1 MLRPNVFNYNLNIMQ
16 SEKESERKPK
26 KFPEH
31 IVRLNGLMRR
41 HQRRVIAVVITLLWL
56 TMLFIASLIF
66 FPNRDYN
73 EELAFQTTTPPSLLS
88 GELPSPLPEIP
99 LETEIPTIPVVT
111 AGPPVQKVKVKSG
124 ENLSSI
130 FLRLRLSPQDL
141 AKILKLPVAKNAA
154 RRLRVGQ
161 ELEFV
166 ITNNQLQEL
175 TIPISSTEDLE
186 VKKTDA
192 GFVANTVPREMT
204 ITSTKFGS
212 VTIHTSMYIDGEHAG
227 IPMKVLVGVATIF
240 NSAFDFTR
248 EIHPGDHIGVVY
260 QELKDTKTGKLQPGA
275 ILSAAFTQLGKTY
288 YAFRFVDSN
297 GNTAYYNEKGESL
310 RRAFNRRPITIGYIS
325 SPFNLHRLHP
335 ILGFVRPHNGTDF
348 AAAYGTPIHATA
360 DGRIAFI
367 GRKGGYGRVI
377 VINHGRG
384 ITTLYGHMSRF
395 VRGEHVGTPV
405 KINQVIGYIGCSGL
419 CEGPHIHYEYRIND
433 KYQDPMKVKLPNAA
447 PIPAAQKPAFFEI
460 VKKETSEM
468 DIPQATILDVM
479 KNETK
484 ATKATT

>member
-1 MLRPNVFNYNLNIMQ
+1 MLRHNVFNYNLNIMQ
-16 SEKESERKPK
+16 SEKEYTRKPK

-31 IVRLNGLMRR
+31 ILHLNGSMRR

-66 FPNRDYN
+66 FPSHDYN
-73 EELAFQTTTPPSLLS
+73 EELAFQTTMPPSSLS

-99 LETEIPTIPVVT
+99 LETEIPAIPAVP
-111 AGPPVQKVKVKSG
+111 AGPPVQKVKVKPG

-130 FLRLRLSPQDL
+130 FLRLHLSPQDL
-141 AKILKLPVAKNAA
+141 AKILKLPVAKSATQ
-154 RRLRVGQ
+154 RLRVGQ

-166 ITNNQLQEL
+166 IINDQLQEL

-186 VKKTDA
+186 IKKIDTD
-192 GFVANTVPREMT
+192 FVANNIPREMT

-227 IPMKVLVGVATIF
+227 IPMKILVGVATIF

-248 EIHPGDHIGVVY
+248 EIHPGAHIGVVY

-275 ILSAAFTQLGKTY
+275 ILGAAFTNLGKTN

-297 GNTAYYNEKGESL
+297 GNVAYYNEKGESL
-310 RRAFNRRPITIGYIS
+310 RRGFNRRPVTIGRIS

-335 ILGFVRPHNGTDF
+335 ILGYVRPHTGTDF
-348 AAAYGTPIHATA
+348 AAPYGTPIHATA

-395 VRGEHVGTPV
+395 AKNEYVGTAV

-419 CEGPHIHYEYRIND
+419 CEGPHVHYEYRINNQ
-433 KYQDPMKVKLPNAA
+433 YQDPMKVKLPNAA
-447 PIPAAQKPAFFEI
+447 PIPAVQKPAFLEV

-468 DIPQATILDVM
+468 DIPQVVTPTIQ
-479 KNETK
+479 KNP
-484 ATKATT
+484 

>member
-1 MLRPNVFNYNLNIMQ
+1 MQ
-16 SEKESERKPK
+16 SEKESSRKPK
-26 KFPEH
+26 KLPEH
-31 IVRLNGLMRR
+31 VLHLNGLMRR
-41 HQRRVIAVVITLLWL
+41 HQRRVIAVIITLLWL
-56 TMLFIASLIF
+56 TILFIASLIF

-73 EELAFQTTTPPSLLS
+73 EQITFQAGAPPSSLS

-99 LETEIPTIPVVT
+99 LETEISAMPIVP
-111 AGPPVQKVKVKSG
+111 AGPPVEKIKVKSG

-130 FLRLRLSPQDL
+130 FLRLHLSPQEL
-141 AKILKLPVAKNAA
+141 AKILKLPLVKNAA

-186 VKKTDA
+186 IKKIDL
-192 GFVANTVPREMT
+192 GFVANSVPHEMT

-212 VTIHTSMYIDGEHAG
+212 VTVHTSLYIDGEHAG

-248 EIHPGDHIGVVY
+248 EIHPGDHVGVVY
-260 QELKDTKTGKLQPGA
+260 QELKDTKIGTFQPGA
-275 ILSAAFTQLGKTY
+275 ILSAAFTHLGKTY

-297 GNTAYYNEKGESL
+297 GNVAYYNEKGESL
-310 RRAFNRRPITIGYIS
+310 RRAFNRRPITIGRIS

-335 ILGFVRPHNGTDF
+335 ILGYVRPHTGTDF
-348 AAAYGTPIHATA
+348 AAPYGTPIHATA

-377 VINHGRG
+377 VINHGHG

-395 VRGEHVGTPV
+395 ARSEYVGIAV
-405 KINQVIGYIGCSGL
+405 KINQVIGYIGMSGL
-419 CEGPHIHYEYRIND
+419 ASGPHVHYEYRIND
-433 KYQDPMKVKLPNAA
+433 QYQDPMKVILPNAA
-447 PIPAAQKPAFFEI
+447 PVPSVQKAAFAEL
-460 VKKETSEM
+460 VKKEISEM
-468 DIPQATILDVM
+468 DIPKTVVPTVSA
-479 KNETK
+479 NSSP
-484 ATKATT
+484 APA